1 MVGGARVIT
10 CESTG
15 NVSIGGSTTT
25 YKLDV
30 GGTINCANLYRS
42 GTIVDIPLVSGITT
56 IGTGQ
61 ASKALTLDASRN
73 AINIASLACDTII
86 ANSTT
91 NILNIN
97 PTTLQIK
104 GVALTAT
111 ATQLNVLNGFT
122 GTTANLN
129 VLSGTTTTSADLTK
143 LAGITAT
150 AAELNYLDLTTGAG
164 TAENSKALVLN
175 STGGISGITTL
186 STTGSITVGGDIN
199 GFLAYGNQSAIT
211 SVGSLTELGINATP
225 ADEYFSITG
234 SGADYL
240 DASYTRMLTFRGSN
254 ATPVQ
259 FQIEV
264 NNGTNA
270 TSTNATWIGNYSA
283 NDIRFGTN
291 QTTRM
296 TLTNTGRLG
305 ISTATPSAPLHVNA
319 SVSYTW
325 NSASNVGLSVYRLRT
340 DSGATE
346 SATGTAI
353 TYTNVA
359 CIFNG
364 YIGCE
369 AMVMQSDRRLKQD
382 IVDVPLSRVECL
394 YKSLK
399 VKSYRWKKHPDK
411 PKELGLL
418 AQDVLGE
425 GFVDLIGRI
434 PDNDI
439 ELEQSSDPWR

>member
-319 SVSYTW
+319 S
-325 NSASNVGLSVYRLRT
+325 
-340 DSGATE
+340 
-346 SATGTAI
+346 
-353 TYTNVA
+353 
-359 CIFNG
+359 
-364 YIGCE
+364 YI
-369 AMVMQSDRRLKQD
+369 D
-382 IVDVPLSRVECL
+382 
-394 YKSLK
+394 
-399 VKSYRWKKHPDK
+399 
-411 PKELGLL
+411 
-418 AQDVLGE
+418 
-425 GFVDLIGRI
+425 
-434 PDNDI
+434 
-439 ELEQSSDPWR
+439 